1 MKVEVQIHP
10 VEALHEFAK
19 TELVIASLDAKLQ
32 LDLNIEPFLK
42 FSWTASPVVLDLL
55 LISAVVYAAD
65 KAISREHFEDRWT
78 RTIDVSIPVHDADRW
93 NSASELLAQ
102 SISFLTGDHWRFE
115 FVSTTSRL
123 IRRRRNRRSPK
134 GFPSSPVVSL
144 LSGGL
149 DSFIGALDLLSEHSN
164 RFLFASHY
172 DGKVPGPA
180 SDQDRLLDLLETHFP
195 KRIRHLQMRIGVQ
208 KPERLSQPTSEE
220 WQADFKF
227 DLNFRSRSF
236 SFLGIAILAASKVGA
251 NTAVWIPENGPIALN
266 MPLNPSRRGSCST
279 RTVHPHFLSS
289 IQKVLDAVG
298 IQHEVS
304 NPYALYTKG
313 EMVRDCKAQE
323 LLKDGCELTNSCAK
337 SGHNVHWD
345 VRNAGACGRCVP
357 CIFRRASLH
366 VANLDNETYGY
377 DVLKR
382 DFRQDEDFY
391 ALLGLIRRNP
401 SDSEIARI
409 LLANG
414 RLPINQLNDY
424 VAVESRMI
432 AEVRQ
437 WLADKASQKI
447 KNFVRIK

>member
-10 VEALHEFAK
+10 TEAAHEFAK
-19 TELVIASLDAKLQ
+19 TDLIIEDLDAKLQ
-32 LDLNIEPFLK
+32 LDLNIEPYLK
-42 FSWTASPVVLDLL
+42 FSWTAAPVVLDLL
-55 LISAVVYAAD
+55 LISAVVYATD

-78 RTIDVSIPVHDADRW
+78 RTINVSIPVHDAEKW
-93 NSASELLAQ
+93 NSASALLEH
-102 SISFLTGDHWRFE
+102 SISFLTGDQWRFE
-115 FVSTTSRL
+115 FVQTTCGW
-123 IRRRRNRRSPK
+123 IRRRRNRRSAR
-134 GFPSSPVVSL
+134 GFPATPVVSL

-164 RFLFASHY
+164 RLLFASHY

-195 KRIRHLQMRIGVQ
+195 KRVRHLQMRIGVL
-208 KPERLSQPTSEE
+208 KPQRLSQPTCQE
-220 WQADFKF
+220 WQNAFKF

-236 SFLGIAILAASKVGA
+236 SFLGIAILAASKIGI
-251 NTAVWIPENGPIALN
+251 NTPVWIPENGPIALN

-279 RTVHPHFLSS
+279 RTVHPHFIAS
-289 IQKVLDAVG
+289 IQKVLNAVG
-298 IQHEVS
+298 IQHVVS
-304 NPYALYTKG
+304 NPYALFTKG
-313 EMVRDCKAQE
+313 EMVSNCKAQGV
-323 LLKDGCELTNSCAK
+323 LRDGCQLTNSCAK

-345 VRNAGACGRCVP
+345 VRDAGACGRCVP

-366 VANLDNETYGY
+366 VAGLDNETYGY
-377 DVLKR
+377 DVLNR

-401 SDSEIARI
+401 DQHEIARI

-414 RLPINQLNDY
+414 TLPIRDLDNY

-437 WLADKASQKI
+437 WLADKASQAI
-447 KNFVRIK
+447 KTFARIK

>member
-10 VEALHEFAK
+10 TEAAHEFAK
-19 TELVIASLDAKLQ
+19 TDLVIAALDAKLQ
-32 LDLNIEPFLK
+32 LDLNIEPYLK

-65 KAISREHFEDRWT
+65 KAISRDYFEDRWT
-78 RTIDVSIPVHDADRW
+78 RTIDVSIPVHDSDRW
-93 NSASELLAQ
+93 NSASALLAH

-115 FVSTTSRL
+115 FVPTTSRW
-123 IRRRRNRRSPK
+123 IRKRRNRRSAK

-172 DGKVPGPA
+172 DGKVPGPK
-180 SDQDRLLDLLETHFP
+180 SDQSRLLELLETHFP
-195 KRIRHLQMRIGVQ
+195 RQIRHLQMRIGVQ
-208 KPERLSQPTSEE
+208 SPERLSEPTSAE
-220 WQADFKF
+220 WQAAFKF

-236 SFLGIAILAASKVGA
+236 AFLGIAILAANKIGA
-251 NTAVWIPENGPIALN
+251 NTPVWIPENGPIALN

-289 IQKVLDAVG
+289 IQKLLDAVG

-313 EMVRDCKAQE
+313 EMVRDCKAQGV
-323 LLKDGCELTNSCAK
+323 LKVGCQLTNSCAK

-366 VANLDNETYGY
+366 VASLDNQTYGY

-382 DFRQDEDFY
+382 DFREDEDFY

-414 RLPINQLNDY
+414 TLPIHQLNDY
-424 VAVESRMI
+424 VEVESRMI

-437 WLADKASQKI
+437 WLADKANQKI
-447 KNFVRIK
+447 KNFARIK